1 MKCQYIFKRGK
12 FKGNRCNNN
21 IPKLSQNLGNGE
33 SSFCSTHKIYLNC
46 DKKQKVIIISNKSPE
61 DRIKDKILNLKTT
74 DQNKNIILKHYN
86 NLKRLDSNSTEYY
99 KNQVFIDLSL
109 SYPWD
114 KQFDIKNVLQN
125 FTIPQ
130 FINTLQNNLDKEIYG
145 MSNVKNEIINII
157 CKLITNPNSSRNNI
171 ALYGSAGVGKSKFIN
186 ILAKTL
192 GIPMKIISLGGIKDS
207 SFFLGHSYVYVESGP
222 GKIVQNII
230 DSKISNPIIYF
241 DELDKISDTE
251 HGKDVESFLSYLTDP
266 TQNTQFSDHYF
277 YGMTFDL
284 SKIFYVFTFNDITK
298 INKILLDRLNVIHI
312 ETPSNQEI
320 AVILHNYCLNEIK
333 TNIGINYD
341 IIFDIKYIKQII
353 QFHHSS
359 IDLNF
364 SSGIREYYRIL
375 EKIFLELNKE
385 ILLSIVFPEN
395 DQIIISDDLF
405 NRYFEKTKH
414 NNLILYNNSNSN
426 TSLYI

>member
-12 FKGNRCNNN
+12 FKGSNCNNDVS
-21 IPKLSQNLGNGE
+21 I
-33 SSFCSTHKIYLNC
+33 SSFCSIHKKYLNL
-46 DKKQKVIIISNKSPE
+46 DKNKQKVVIISNNTSE
-61 DRIKDKILNLKTT
+61 ERLKDKIINLKTT

-114 KQFDIKNVLQN
+114 KQFNIKNILQN
-125 FTIPQ
+125 CTIPQ

-171 ALYGSAGVGKSKFIN
+171 ALYGSAGVGKSKFIQ
-186 ILAKTL
+186 ILSKTL
-192 GIPMKIISLGGIKDS
+192 GIPMKIISLGGVKDS

-241 DELDKISDTE
+241 DELDKISETE

-266 TQNTQFSDHYF
+266 TQNTHFSDHYF
-277 YGMTFDL
+277 YGMNFDL
-284 SKIFYVFTFNDITK
+284 SKIFYVFTFNDINK
-298 INKILLDRLNVIHI
+298 INKILLDRLNVIHV
-312 ETPSNQEI
+312 ETPSIQEI
-320 AVILHNYCLNEIK
+320 AIILHNYCLDEIK
-333 TNIGINYD
+333 NNIGINYN
-341 IIFDIKYIKQII
+341 IILDIKHIKTII
-353 QFHHSS
+353 QFYQPYVD
-359 IDLNF
+359 INF

-375 EKIFLELNKE
+375 EKILLELNKD
-385 ILLSIVFPEN
+385 ILLLIVFPEN

-405 NRYFEKTKH
+405 HRYFEKTK
-414 NNLILYNNSNSN
+414 NNNIISYNIN